1 MNIPDKLKIF
11 GHEYEVVVN
20 DEVKTGNSDYGI
32 FSLKHCKI
40 SINSEIAHFQ
50 KESTLIHEILEA
62 INAHLRLDLDHKQIF
77 ALETGLYQILKDNG
91 LLKEY

>member
-20 DEVKTGNSDYGI
+20 DEVKTGNSDFGSHWLKYG
-32 FSLKHCKI
+32 KI
-40 SINSEIAHFQ
+40 WINSDITQHQ
-50 KESTLIHEILEA
+50 QESTLIHEILEA

-77 ALETGLYQILKDNG
+77 ALETGLYQIIKDNG